1 MMNVL
6 LNASKIGKMKI
17 WDSFLIAAFD
27 SFQNILELY
36 RIVPS
41 CRPKNVSLPHEETS
55 SRHHR
60 CRHAFCRHSPRPNR
74 LSEGPVGCETVLY
87 AGEQH
92 TAERPLGRRC
102 LLFRL
107 RTHHVAD
114 CLHNPVIM

>member
-41 CRPKNVSLPHEETS
+41 CRPKK
-55 SRHHR
+55 RIF
-60 CRHAFCRHSPRPNR
+60 A
-74 LSEGPVGCETVLY
+74 
-87 AGEQH
+87 A
-92 TAERPLGRRC
+92 
-102 LLFRL
+102 
-107 RTHHVAD
+107 
-114 CLHNPVIM
+114 